1 MDLSD
6 LKKLLIPAAIVYAI
20 YRFVPDQRVKAMAL
34 GVAGT
39 IAARQIPYV
48 KDVI

>member
-1 MDLSD
+1 MDLSN
-6 LKKLLIPAAIVYAI
+6 LTKLAIPAAILYAL
-20 YRFVPDQRVKAMAL
+20 YRFVPDQRVKAMVL

-39 IAARQIPYV
+39 IAAGQIPYV